1 MPDRDQPAAMTVN
14 QAAEAIQK
22 TSPDESAA
30 IETDAAEAREQNQ
43 MFSAPGNRAAEQTE

>member
-1 MPDRDQPAAMTVN
+1 MADRNEHDAAAAMTVN

-30 IETDAAEAREQNQ
+30 IEREQNQ
-43 MFSAPGNRAAEQTE
+43 MFSAPGERAVESKNPAE